1 MRIVTVT
8 EDYFNEHPCNVAVD
22 LDILAEDDPYRKA
35 CEAALKDPHRIV
47 EVSYE
52 LMQDFGREAVVDP
65 AGKTIV
71 GSITLTESGSNYFED
86 PFLPEGYLDEDDE
99 D

>member
-8 EDYFNEHPCNVAVD
+8 EDYFNERPCNVTVD
-22 LDILAEDDPYRKA
+22 LDLLSEDDPYRKA
-35 CEAALKDPHRIV
+35 CEAALKNPRQYV

-52 LMQDFGREAVVDP
+52 LMQDFGREAVVKP
-65 AGKTIV
+65 EGQTIV
-71 GSITLTESGSNYFED
+71 GSITLTESGSSYFED
-86 PFLPEGYLDEDDE
+86 PFLPEGYLDEE